1 MKQNLKLLFFGAD
14 WCPHCRD
21 FKKTFKKLKEF
32 FKADDIEFWHVDLM
46 NPKMKK
52 WGDKFEVGGIPD
64 IRIFHEGELGQ
75 YADKRDFKTI
85 KTVLKKLL
93 N

>member
-32 FKADDIEFWHVDLM
+32 FKGDDIDFWHIDLM
-46 NPKMKK
+46 KESNKK
-52 WGDKFEVGGIPD
+52 WEEKFEVGGIPD
-64 IRIFHEGELGQ
+64 IRIFHEGDLGQ
-75 YADKRDFKTI
+75 YADNRDFKT
-85 KTVLKKLL
+85 LKNYLNKLKA
-93 N
+93 